1 MFEQKD
7 IFINEDDLL
16 NTTFK
21 IEEDIYKRVN
31 GELVNTHEKY
41 TKEIEIIGVFDT
53 NETGELLN
61 TCYLPPK
68 DMEGIYNNA
77 LKDIYSNS
85 GTYLIIVV
93 DDRDNFNSVISEIVK
108 LGYRTEPQTVINYE
122 FINTIR
128 LICDLLIAV
137 SVVVIIVI
145 TVGYVRKKI
154 LDNTY
159 EIGILKALGYKKSHI
174 ELINIIQVFNL
185 SFIAFL
191 SGVILFEIIINRF
204 EMLCKNFLIFS
215 NYIIVQYMST
225 FIIVGLIMCLIP
237 SIITYIIVYKES
249 KKDTINIIK
258 NIQT

>member
-108 LGYRTEPQTVINYE
+108 LGYRAEPQTVINYE

-191 SGVILFEIIINRF
+191 SGVILFEIIINLF
-204 EMLCKNFLIFS
+204 ECFAKIS
-215 NYIIVQYMST
+215 
-225 FIIVGLIMCLIP
+225 
-237 SIITYIIVYKES
+237 
-249 KKDTINIIK
+249 
-258 NIQT
+258 